1 MNTPVPHVIQRQS
14 THRMPFP
21 VLTCHGIIRVSGR
34 VLVIISHRVL
44 DSYFLPYNCY
54 VFCTHLINSLF
65 YNLMT
70 EDLGFEFC
78 VYFYIEEQSRVQR
91 LACSSN
97 CRCWPYYLTAS
108 KKVAYEEMTAWDS
121 FKSSKCFFLRL
132 FAIYRPRSYRHHYSS
147 LLKWDAVPY

>member
-1 MNTPVPHVIQRQS
+1 MNTSVPHVIPRQS

-78 VYFYIEEQSRVQR
+78 VYFYIEEQSRV
-91 LACSSN
+91 
-97 CRCWPYYLTAS
+97 
-108 KKVAYEEMTAWDS
+108 
-121 FKSSKCFFLRL
+121 
-132 FAIYRPRSYRHHYSS
+132 
-147 LLKWDAVPY
+147 